1 MKILITGS
9 SGFLGSSLSKKLQ
22 LFDQYTVYH
31 YDMLEG
37 FDICNKI
44 QFESVVK
51 NTQIDVVIHLAA
63 IADLYIFHKNPELGY
78 KVNIEGTHNIL
89 EICQKYGARLL
100 FASTCCSYGNNEC
113 HPSDEDSPL
122 SPTESYAKSKVI
134 SEKEI
139 IEAGLPHCS
148 MRLATFYGPNM
159 RLALAPA
166 TFLHNAYHA
175 IPITIDG
182 TGEQT
187 RTFTYIDDVV
197 DGIICILESEPK
209 YSVVNVTGD
218 EEVSVLDILDAVKE
232 LVKDRDLDV
241 RYGRDREYQIFK
253 EQLSNGRLRSLGWEP
268 KVNFKDGMRECYKW
282 YCENG
287 FKFIR

>member
-9 SGFLGSSLSKKLQ
+9 SGFLGSALSTKLKS
-22 LFDQYTVYH
+22 FDQYTVYH

-37 FDICNKI
+37 FDICNKN

-51 NTQIDVVIHLAA
+51 NMEIDVVIHLAA
-63 IADLYIFHKNPELGY
+63 IADLYIFHKNPEVGHR
-78 KVNIEGTHNIL
+78 VNIEGTHNIL
-89 EICQKYGARLL
+89 KICQKYGARLL

-122 SPTESYAKSKVI
+122 APTEPYAKSKMI

-139 IEAGLPHCS
+139 IEVGLPHCS

-166 TFLHNAYHA
+166 TFLHNAYHGK
-175 IPITIDG
+175 PITIDG
-182 TGEQT
+182 TGNQT
-187 RTFTYIDDVV
+187 RTFTYIDDIV

-209 YSVVNVTGD
+209 YTVVNVTGT
-218 EEVSVLDILDAVKE
+218 EEVSVLDIVESVKE
-232 LVKDRDLDV
+232 LMP
-241 RYGRDREYQIFK
+241 EK
-253 EQLSNGRLRSLGWEP
+253 EIKYRIW
-268 KVNFKDGMRECYKW
+268 
-282 YCENG
+282 
-287 FKFIR
+287 